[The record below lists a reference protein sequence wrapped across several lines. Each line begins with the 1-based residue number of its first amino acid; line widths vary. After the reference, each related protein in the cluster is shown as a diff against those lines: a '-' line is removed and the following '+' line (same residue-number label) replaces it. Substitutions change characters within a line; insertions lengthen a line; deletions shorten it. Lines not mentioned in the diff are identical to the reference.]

1 MAVGLSA
8 TALAIVLGLA
18 AAPFLHKFWLAR
30 NKDLVR
36 QRKLAQSLDKAAK
49 AVEQRHIADEGHRK
63 SRIDDW
69 LTNQDL
75 PRALPALKPLPRAP
89 PSIASTL
96 TATSLRTGSEFKSS
110 SDLQQTKST
119 ALAMKIGALPHT
131 QWHVQRAN
139 SFTRGDSFST
149 KDDIS
154 VQRANSLTRGDSFS
168 TKDDISVKPPLPPL
182 PSSLQTHKK

>member
-18 AAPFLHKFWLAR
+18 AAPFLHKVWLAR
-30 NKDLVR
+30 NNDLVR
-36 QRKLAQSLDKAAK
+36 QRKLAQSLDKAAN
-49 AVEQRHIADEGHRK
+49 AVQQRHIAEQGHRN

-89 PSIASTL
+89 PSIASSL
-96 TATSLRTGSEFKSS
+96 TPTSPRTGSEVKSS
-110 SDLQQTKST
+110 SDLQLTKSA

-139 SFTRGDSFST
+139 SFTRGDSYST
-149 KDDIS
+149 KDD
-154 VQRANSLTRGDSFS
+154 V
-168 TKDDISVKPPLPPL
+168 SVKPPLPPL

>member
-1 MAVGLSA
+1 LAVGLSA

-18 AAPFLHKFWLAR
+18 AAPFLHKVWLAR
-30 NKDLVR
+30 NTDLAR
-36 QRKLAQSLDKAAK
+36 QRKLAQSLDKAAN
-49 AVEQRHIADEGHRK
+49 AVQQRHIAEQGHRN

-75 PRALPALKPLPRAP
+75 PRALPALKPLKSLPRAP
-89 PSIASTL
+89 PSIASSL
-96 TATSLRTGSEFKSS
+96 TATSPGSEFQSS
-110 SDLQQTKST
+110 SDLQRTKSA

-131 QWHVQRAN
+131 QWHVQRAS
-139 SFTRGDSFST
+139 SFTRS
-149 KDDIS
+149 
-154 VQRANSLTRGDSFS
+154 DSFS